1 MNRGRELLAAP
12 TPATLFPL
20 TRQLSTRLTRVLLRL
35 PVTPS
40 QVTIV
45 WIVVGLAGAA
55 AFLIGGRIAAL
66 IGAVLLIS
74 TYVLDNCDGEVAR
87 AKRLVSPLGRRLDD
101 LGGWLVHAAFFVA
114 IGANAAQVGGHVIW
128 LWLGAIAA
136 IGATIDYLLIS
147 IITPAPEEEITN
159 IADLPASEGWLDRVV
174 FVFRA
179 LTKADCCFIVL
190 ALALFDAV
198 WLLLPVAA
206 VFKQVY
212 WIAALYGSAR
222 RFHV

>member
-1 MNRGRELLAAP
+1 MIQDREHLAAP
-12 TPATLFPL
+12 APATLFPL
-20 TRQLSTRLTRVLLRL
+20 TRQLSTRLTRVLLPL

-45 WIVVGLAGAA
+45 WIIVGLVGAA
-55 AFLIGGRIAAL
+55 AFLIGGRVAAL
-66 IGAVLLIS
+66 IGAVLLVS

-87 AKRLVSPLGRRLDD
+87 AKRLVSRRGRRLDD
-101 LGGWLVHAAFFVA
+101 LGGRLVHAAFSVA
-114 IGANAAQVGGHVIW
+114 IGANTAHVSGHVVW
-128 LWLGAIAA
+128 LWLGAVAA

-147 IITPAPEEEITN
+147 IISPPPEEEITTM
-159 IADLPASEGWLDRVV
+159 ADLPASEGWFDRVV

-179 LTKADCCFIVL
+179 LTKADFCFIVL

-206 VFKQVY
+206 VFGQVY